1 LGTLAVATSTQLVFL
16 LLSGIALALAAW
28 TVRHPEPVRRQGG
41 SRVPARVLLGNRKI
55 MLGFWL
61 IVLAAATFGGLAA
74 LVPLRLSHFGAAGVA
89 IGGTFV
95 VASLISALTS
105 GPVGRLFDRR
115 GARLPL
121 IISQLSGAAL
131 LIALPVPS
139 SAIGL
144 AILTVLV
151 LGAPITASTIPGMAV
166 LADGAEK
173 AGAAVAVGA
182 LLINLAWAVGETIG
196 APVAANLA
204 QATSDAVPIVLLG
217 ALFLVTALVVWR
229 TLSGAPQP
237 SSAQRRELL
246 FN

>member
-1 LGTLAVATSTQLVFL
+1 
-16 LLSGIALALAAW
+16 
-28 TVRHPEPVRRQGG
+28 
-41 SRVPARVLLGNRKI
+41 
-55 MLGFWL
+55 
-61 IVLAAATFGGLAA
+61 
-74 LVPLRLSHFGAAGVA
+74 VA